1 MALAQATAVGDAQ
14 VFQLSVATGA
24 VTVAHTQDGD
34 TDMQGRETR
43 GMCRERLGRI
53 EQFIDQTYVS
63 TGKLPGAL
71 VQVWR
76 RGELTLNTALG
87 MADRERQ
94 VPLAEDSIFRI
105 YSMTKPITSVAIMML
120 LEECKIALDDP
131 VSKYIPAWEN
141 LGVFAGGFMES
152 FQTRAPARPMLV
164 VDLLRHTSGL
174 TYGFQQ
180 NSNVDAAYRK
190 HKLGDLAVEGTLDD
204 MIAKL
209 ATLPLEFSPGE
220 AWNYSVA
227 TDVLGYL
234 VGKISGMPFDDFLKQ
249 RIFDP
254 LGMVDTA
261 FHVPQEKIGRFCAC
275 YAVGTLGSKVISPR
289 GPMLQD
295 DPQASPYLK
304 KPAFLSGGGGLVSTA
319 ADYMR
324 FARMLL
330 NGGELDGVRLL
341 SPKTLAL
348 MTANHLPGGVDLPR
362 MSRSMFSEATYEGVG
377 FGLGFATTIAPAST
391 LIPGSA
397 GDFFWGGAASTFFW
411 VDPQEDL
418 IGLFLTQLLP
428 SSAYPVRRQ
437 LRTLVYSAITEP
449 GTAPR

>member
-1 MALAQATAVGDAQ
+1 MALAQAAAVGGAQ
-14 VFQLSVATGA
+14 VFQLNAAAGA

-34 TDMQGRETR
+34 TNMQGRETR

-234 VGKISGMPFDDFLKQ
+234 VGKISGMSFDDFLKQ

-295 DPQASPYLK
+295 DPQASLYLK
-304 KPAFLSGGGGLVSTA
+304 KPTFLSGGGGLVSTA

-449 GTAPR
+449 GAAPR